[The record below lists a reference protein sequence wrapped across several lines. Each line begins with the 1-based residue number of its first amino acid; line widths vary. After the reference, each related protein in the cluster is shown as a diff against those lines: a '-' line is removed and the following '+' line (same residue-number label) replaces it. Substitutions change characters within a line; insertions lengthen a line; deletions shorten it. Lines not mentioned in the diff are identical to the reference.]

1 MGGAIIPADVGIPR
15 EYVHDSIRYGKELRD
30 RYTIL
35 QLMWDI
41 GRLDEEADR
50 LVEKYCP
57 QAKS

>member
-1 MGGAIIPADVGIPR
+1 
-15 EYVHDSIRYGKELRD
+15 
-30 RYTIL
+30 
-35 QLMWDI
+35 MWDI